1 MGTSYAAYESPLG
14 AIRVVANEMG
24 ITRVEI
30 FEDDWEQF
38 LAENP
43 SVQEDG
49 NKICSEAIVQLEE
62 YFKGQRKSF
71 DLPLVIDGTDFRK
84 RVWQALQTIPYGE
97 IRSYAE
103 IAEMIGSPKAIRAV
117 GQANKA
123 NQWPIIIPCHRVI
136 GKSGDLVGYAGGRT
150 SFKEK
155 LLELEG
161 YQFS

>member
-14 AIRVVANEMG
+14 TIRVVANEMG

-30 FEDDWEQF
+30 FEEDWERL

-43 SVQEDG
+43 EIQEG
-49 NKICSEAIVQLEE
+49 ANEICSEAIVQLEE
-62 YFKGQRKSF
+62 YFKGQRKDF
-71 DLPLVIDGTDFRK
+71 DLPLAIDGTDFRK

-97 IRSYAE
+97 IRSYAQ
-103 IAEMIGSPKAIRAV
+103 IAEMIGNPKAVRAV

-136 GKSGDLVGYAGGRT
+136 GKGGDLVGYAGGRIP
-150 SFKEK
+150 FKEK

-161 YQFS
+161 YQI

>member
-1 MGTSYAAYESPLG
+1 MGMGYAAYASPLG
-14 AIRVVANEMG
+14 TIRIIANETG

-30 FEDDWEQF
+30 FEEEWEQF

-43 SVQEDG
+43 DVQEGG
-49 NKICSEAIVQLEE
+49 NRICAEAILQLEE
-62 YFKGQRKSF
+62 YFNGQRKNF
-71 DLPLVIDGTDFRK
+71 DLPLAIEGTDFRK
-84 RVWQALQTIPYGE
+84 RVWSALQMIPYGE

-103 IAEMIGSPKAIRAV
+103 VAEVIGNPKAVRAV

-136 GKSGDLVGYAGGRT
+136 GKSGHLVGYAGDRT
-150 SFKEK
+150 PFKKK

-161 YQFS
+161 YQF